1 MNCKRNVNESFT
13 LTLAYAAAKIS
24 SMSNPNTP
32 AGPAGTLVNDVH
44 SRLNP
49 TQVARILSIAS
60 VEQIQQA
67 VHAARAAGQVLCI
80 AGHRHAMGGQ
90 QFAERGLLL
99 DLRGLNGVPAFDS
112 ERGLVEVEAGIDWPT
127 LIDHLATVQAGAAE
141 PWGIIQKQTGADRL
155 TLGGALA
162 ANVHGRGLTMRP
174 LIADVESFVLV
185 DAQGETRICSR
196 RQNPDLFRLAIG
208 GYGLFGVIAS
218 ITLRLARREKVR
230 RDVLILEDIDQ
241 VMPAFEQRIAVGYRY
256 GDFQFDVDGAS
267 PHFLQ
272 RGVFSCYLP
281 VPASTPIP
289 PDQRELSAE
298 DWMRLGYLAHVDKA
312 AAYRLYTGHYRATDG
327 QTYWSDTHQLSTY
340 LDDYHQQLDAV
351 LQARVA
357 GSEMITEL
365 YVPRPALPT
374 FMRQAADLLRRAQS
388 SVIYGTIRL
397 IEPDQE
403 SFLAWARTNYA
414 CIIFNL
420 HVDHDVAG
428 VEQAQRVL
436 TGLIDL
442 AIAQEGSFYL
452 TYHRFAGRAQVAAC
466 YPQFPAFL
474 AQKLRYD
481 PGELFQSD
489 WYRHLRSLFAQP

>member
-1 MNCKRNVNESFT
+1 MP
-13 LTLAYAAAKIS
+13 
-24 SMSNPNTP
+24 NPNTP
-32 AGPAGTLVNDVH
+32 AVPTGTPVNDVH

-49 TQVARILSIAS
+49 TQVARILSITN

-67 VHAARAAGQVLCI
+67 VHAARAAGQALCI

-90 QFAERGLLL
+90 QFAEGGLLL
-99 DLRGLNGVPAFDS
+99 DLRDFNHVLDFDP
-112 ERGLVEVEAGIDWPT
+112 ERGLIEVEAGIDWPT
-127 LIDHLATVQAGAAE
+127 LIAYLETVQTDTVQTDIAA
-141 PWGIIQKQTGADRL
+141 PWGIRQKQTGADRL

-174 LIADVESFVLV
+174 IIADVESFLLIN
-185 DAQGETRICSR
+185 AQGEPRMCSR
-196 RQNPDLFRLAIG
+196 SENPDLFRLAIG

-241 VMPAFEQRIAVGYRY
+241 VMPAFEQRITAGYRY

-281 VPASTPIP
+281 IPASTPIL
-289 PDQRELSAE
+289 PDQRELSTE

-312 AAYRLYTGHYRATDG
+312 AAYQLYTGHYRATDG
-327 QTYWSDTHQLSTY
+327 QIYWSDTHQLSTY
-340 LDDYHQQLDAV
+340 LDDYHQQLDAI

-374 FMRQAADLLRRAQS
+374 FMRHAADLLRRTQS

-420 HVDHDVAG
+420 HVDHDAAG
-428 VEQAQRVL
+428 VEKAQHAL

-442 AIAQEGSFYL
+442 AIAQRGSFYL
-452 TYHRFAGRAQVAAC
+452 TYHRFAGRAQVEAC
-466 YPQFPAFL
+466 YPQFPEFL
-474 AQKLRYD
+474 AQKLRHD
-481 PGELFQSD
+481 PDELFQSD